1 MSDRD
6 LFGDVRQTREEASR
20 WLDALER
27 DASADDAPAKD
38 IRSEPVASVPPSP
51 PSKGSS
57 NAAGC
62 LSALVFFGLLLGFGV
77 LIASNLESNGL
88 STSND
93 TVELTFR
100 PSCGSSSSASGQ
112 WWPVLGPANARLVS
126 TIKTDYC
133 GDAYINEQGA
143 LQIASFSTENA
154 ADDFAAQ
161 ISRATG
167 ASFRVGQS
175 RGW

>member
-6 LFGDVRQTREEASR
+6 LFGDVRQTGEEASR

-27 DASADDAPAKD
+27 DASADVPAKD
-38 IRSEPVASVPPSP
+38 IRSEPVASVPSAP

-62 LSALVFFGLLLGFGV
+62 WGALVFFGLMLGFGV
-77 LIASNLESNGL
+77 LIASVLESNGL

-154 ADDFAAQ
+154 ANDFAAQ

>member
-6 LFGDVRQTREEASR
+6 LFGDVRQTGEEASR

-27 DASADDAPAKD
+27 DASADVPAKE
-38 IRSEPVASVPPSP
+38 IRSEPVASVPSSP

-62 LSALVFFGLLLGFGV
+62 WGALVFFGLMLGFGV
-77 LIASNLESNGL
+77 LIASVLESNGL

-154 ADDFAAQ
+154 ANDFAAQ

>member
-6 LFGDVRQTREEASR
+6 LFGDVRQTGEEASR

-27 DASADDAPAKD
+27 DASADVPAKD
-38 IRSEPVASVPPSP
+38 IRSEPVASVSSSP

-62 LSALVFFGLLLGFGV
+62 WGALVFFGLMLGFGV
-77 LIASNLESNGL
+77 LIASVLESNGL

-154 ADDFAAQ
+154 ANDFAAQ

>member
-1 MSDRD
+1 M
-6 LFGDVRQTREEASR
+6 
-20 WLDALER
+20 
-27 DASADDAPAKD
+27 
-38 IRSEPVASVPPSP
+38 
-51 PSKGSS
+51 
-57 NAAGC
+57 
-62 LSALVFFGLLLGFGV
+62 LGFGV
-77 LIASNLESNGL
+77 LFVSVLDSNGAF
-88 STSND
+88 TSND
-93 TVELTFR
+93 TDELNLTIV
-100 PSCGSSSSASGQ
+100 GSTSSASGQ

-154 ADDFAAQ
+154 ARDFAAQ

-167 ASFRVGQS
+167 ANFRVGQS

>member
-6 LFGDVRQTREEASR
+6 VFGDVRQTGEEASR

-27 DASADDAPAKD
+27 DASAAVPAKE
-38 IRSEPVASVPPSP
+38 IQAEPVASVPSSP
-51 PSKGSS
+51 PSTERS

-62 LSALVFFGLLLGFGV
+62 LGALFFFGLLLGFGV
-77 LIASNLESNGL
+77 LIVSVLDSNGAF
-88 STSND
+88 TSNVTD
-93 TVELTFR
+93 ELEFR
-100 PSCGSSSSASGQ
+100 PSCGSRSSASGQ

-154 ADDFAAQ
+154 AKDFAAQ
-161 ISRATG
+161 INRATG
-167 ASFRVGQS
+167 ANFRVGQS

>member
-6 LFGDVRQTREEASR
+6 LFGDVRQTGEEASR

-27 DASADDAPAKD
+27 DASAADPAKE
-38 IRSEPVASVPPSP
+38 IRSEPLASVPSSP
-51 PSKGSS
+51 PSTGSS

-62 LSALVFFGLLLGFGV
+62 LGALFFLGLTLGFGV
-77 LIASNLESNGL
+77 LVVSVLDSNGVL
-88 STSND
+88 TSND
-93 TVELTFR
+93 TDELEFR
-100 PSCGSSSSASGQ
+100 PSCGSRSSASGQ

-154 ADDFAAQ
+154 AKDFAAQ

-167 ASFRVGQS
+167 ANFRVGQS

>member
-6 LFGDVRQTREEASR
+6 LFGDVRQTGEEASR

-27 DASADDAPAKD
+27 DASADVPAKE
-38 IRSEPVASVPPSP
+38 IRSEPVVSVSSSP
-51 PSKGSS
+51 LSKGSS

-62 LSALVFFGLLLGFGV
+62 WGALVFFGLMLGFGV
-77 LIASNLESNGL
+77 LIASVLESNGL

-154 ADDFAAQ
+154 ANDFAAQ

-167 ASFRVGQS
+167 TSFRVGQS

>member
-6 LFGDVRQTREEASR
+6 LFGDVRQTGEEASR

-27 DASADDAPAKD
+27 DASADVPAKE
-38 IRSEPVASVPPSP
+38 IRSEPVVSVSSSP
-51 PSKGSS
+51 LSKGSS

-62 LSALVFFGLLLGFGV
+62 WGALVFFGLMLGFGV
-77 LIASNLESNGL
+77 LIASVLESNGL

>member
-6 LFGDVRQTREEASR
+6 LFGDVRQTGEEASR

-27 DASADDAPAKD
+27 DASA
-38 IRSEPVASVPPSP
+38 
-51 PSKGSS
+51 
-57 NAAGC
+57 
-62 LSALVFFGLLLGFGV
+62 
-77 LIASNLESNGL
+77 
-88 STSND
+88 
-93 TVELTFR
+93 TFR
-100 PSCGSSSSASGQ
+100 PRDSIRTRGIRFVLAPSADHPRLVAGCIGLFWPDAWVRCFDCFVWKQRTVHVQRHNELDFDIVWIKVVPSGQ

-154 ADDFAAQ
+154 ARDFAAQ

-167 ASFRVGQS
+167 ANFRVGQS

>member
-6 LFGDVRQTREEASR
+6 LIGDVRQTGEEASR
-20 WLDALER
+20 WLNALER
-27 DASADDAPAKD
+27 DASANIPAKD
-38 IRSEPVASVPPSP
+38 IREEPVGSVPPSP
-51 PSKGSS
+51 PSKESS

-62 LSALVFFGLLLGFGV
+62 WGALVFLGLMLLFGAF
-77 LIASNLESNGL
+77 IASVLESNGL

-93 TVELTFR
+93 TTELTFR

-112 WWPVLGPANARLVS
+112 WWRVLGPANARLVS
-126 TIKTDYC
+126 MIKTNYC

-154 ADDFAAQ
+154 ANDFAAQ

>member
-6 LFGDVRQTREEASR
+6 LFGDVRQTGEEASR

-27 DASADDAPAKD
+27 DASADVPAKE
-38 IRSEPVASVPPSP
+38 IRSETVASVPHSPS
-51 PSKGSS
+51 SKGSS

-62 LSALVFFGLLLGFGV
+62 WSALVFFGLMLGFGV
-77 LIASNLESNGL
+77 LIASVLESNGL

-93 TVELTFR
+93 TVELEFR
-100 PSCGSSSSASGQ
+100 PSCGSSSSASGE
-112 WWPVLGPANARLVS
+112 WWPVLGPANANLIS
-126 TIKTDYC
+126 KIKTDYC

-143 LQIASFSTENA
+143 LQIASFSTENEA
-154 ADDFAAQ
+154 RDFAAQ
-161 ISRATG
+161 INRATG
-167 ASFRVGQS
+167 ANFRVGQS

>member
-6 LFGDVRQTREEASR
+6 LFGDVRQTGEEASR

-27 DASADDAPAKD
+27 DASADVPAKE
-38 IRSEPVASVPPSP
+38 IRSEPVVSVSSSP

-57 NAAGC
+57 NPAGC
-62 LSALVFFGLLLGFGV
+62 WGALVFFGLMLGFGV
-77 LIASNLESNGL
+77 LIASVLESNGL

-154 ADDFAAQ
+154 ANDFAAQ

-175 RGW
+175 RSW